1 MAKESKKERSSKPK
15 NKQLTEQLEERWVG
29 SRTEVFSRILAK
41 ESEIRAKTIEER
53 KKAERM
59 IEDAKG
65 KAGEIKR
72 TAIMEEVGKDF
83 YESEITKA
91 KNEAKEIEASVGAEV
106 EKIRASGTANVDK
119 AVDYIV
125 GRVLPGDS

>member
-1 MAKESKKERSSKPK
+1 MTKESKKERSSKPK
-15 NKQLTEQLEERWVG
+15 KKQLTEQLEERWVG
-29 SRTEVFSRILAK
+29 SRTEVFSRIIAK

-72 TAIMEEVGKDF
+72 TAIMEEAGKDF
-83 YESEITKA
+83 YESEIAKA
-91 KNEAKEIEASVGAEV
+91 KREADQTEASVGAEV
-106 EKIRASGTANVDK
+106 EKIRAGPPT
-119 AVDYIV
+119 
-125 GRVLPGDS
+125 